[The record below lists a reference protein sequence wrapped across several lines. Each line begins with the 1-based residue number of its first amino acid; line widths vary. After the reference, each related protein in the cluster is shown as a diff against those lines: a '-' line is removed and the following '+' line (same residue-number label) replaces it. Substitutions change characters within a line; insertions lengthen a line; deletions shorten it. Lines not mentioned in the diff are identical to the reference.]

1 MPSLMSGLL
10 SDVRVVEGSLDA
22 SGLRFGIAVSRF
34 NSFITERLLEGAVDL
49 LTRSGAKA
57 ADIDVFRTPG
67 AWELPMVTSKAL
79 ALGRYDAFLALGCLI
94 RGSTIHFDLIAAEAS
109 KGLGQL
115 ALQTGVPV
123 VLGLLTTDSIE
134 QAVERAGTKHGNKGA
149 EAASAAIEQARLVRA
164 IDELS
169 DASSASNTKRPGRR
183 RK

>member
-1 MPSLMSGLL
+1 MPGLPSEL
-10 SDVRVVEGSLDA
+10 RVFEGSLDA

-34 NSFITERLLEGAVDL
+34 NSFITERLLEGAVDV
-49 LTRSGAKA
+49 LTRSGAA
-57 ADIDVFRTPG
+57 ASDIDVFRTPG
-67 AWELPMVTSKAL
+67 AWELPLVTSHAL
-79 ALGRYDAFLALGCLI
+79 ARGGYDAFLALGCLI

-115 ALQTGVPV
+115 GLQTGVPV

-164 IDELS
+164 IGD
-169 DASSASNTKRPGRR
+169 SAEAEGQPRKRSGRR
-183 RK
+183 KK